1 MQFQIVGFN
10 IRMKKSTYI
19 LFPLMASLF
28 MACGDDPIPKPKA
41 YLRLEYPQPKY
52 KNVDVSLP
60 FTFDKNQLAERIR
73 SIKSDTLNNMYGVDI
88 DYPALKGTIYL
99 TYKNVSS
106 KKQLMNYIKDAQ
118 NLTQKHVI
126 KADEIVEQ
134 PFLNKAHNV
143 FGMFYEVGGNA
154 ASQSQF
160 YVTDSTDHFLI
171 GSLYFYA
178 KPNYDSIYP
187 AAVYLKND
195 IQHIMES
202 LRWKE

>member
-1 MQFQIVGFN
+1 
-10 IRMKKSTYI
+10 MKKSTYI

-28 MACGDDPIPKPKA
+28 LACGDDPIPKPRA
-41 YLRLEYPQPKY
+41 YLRLEYPKPDY
-52 KNVDVSLP
+52 KDVDVSPLP
-60 FTFDKNQLAERIR
+60 FTFEKNTLAERIK
-73 SIKSDTLNNMYGVDI
+73 SIKADTKNNIYGVDI
-88 DYPALKGTIYL
+88 DYPSLKGTIYL
-99 TYKNVSS
+99 TYKPVSS
-106 KKQLMNYIKDAQ
+106 KEQLMNYIRDAQ

-126 KADEIVEQ
+126 KADEIAEQ
-134 PFLNKAHNV
+134 PYLNKDHKV

-160 YVTDSTDHFLI
+160 YVTDSTKHFLN

-202 LRWKE
+202 LRWKD

>member
-1 MQFQIVGFN
+1 
-10 IRMKKSTYI
+10 MKKSTYI
-19 LFPLMASLF
+19 LLPILASLL
-28 MACGDDPIPKPKA
+28 MACGDDSIPKPKG
-41 YLRLEYPQPKY
+41 YLRLEYPQPEY

-73 SIKSDTLNNMYGVDI
+73 SIKSDTINNMYGVDI

-106 KKQLMNYIKDAQ
+106 KEQLMNYIKDAQ

-134 PFLNKAHNV
+134 PFLNKDHNV

-160 YVTDSTDHFLI
+160 YVTDSTEHFLI

>member
-1 MQFQIVGFN
+1 MIFKTRNF
-10 IRMKKSTYI
+10 
-19 LFPLMASLF
+19 LFPIVAGILIS
-28 MACGDDPIPKPKA
+28 CGNDPIPKPKGF
-41 YLRLEYPQPKY
+41 LRLEYPTPEY

-73 SIKSDTLNNMYGVDI
+73 SIKADSINNIYGVDL
-88 DYPALKGTIYL
+88 DYPNLKGTIYL

-106 KKQLMNYIKDAQ
+106 REQLLSYIKDAQ

-126 KADEIVEQ
+126 KADEIIEQ
-134 PFLNKAHNV
+134 PYLNKEHNV
-143 FGMFYEVGGNA
+143 YGMFYEVGGNA

-160 YVTDSTDHFLI
+160 YVTDSTNHFLN

-202 LRWKE
+202 LRWKDME